1 MIVLDTN
8 VLSELM
14 RSQPPPVVVAWVAAQ
29 PRATLFTTSVRKA
42 EILYGIAALPKGQRS
57 AALVVMFTEDL
68 DDRILPFDSVAPVHY
83 PEIVTT
89 RRRAGASIEAFDAQ
103 VAATAVAFGADVA
116 MRDVSGSE
124 GCGLTLI
131 NPWAAR

>member
-1 MIVLDTN
+1 
-8 VLSELM
+8 
-14 RSQPPPVVVAWVAAQ
+14 
-29 PRATLFTTSVRKA
+29 
-42 EILYGIAALPKGQRS
+42 
-57 AALVVMFTEDL
+57 MFTEDL

-83 PEIVTT
+83 AEIVTT

-116 MRDVSGSE
+116 TRNVSGFE

>member
-68 DDRILPFDSVAPVHY
+68 ATASCPLTSSPRSIMPRSSQTAVVRAP
-83 PEIVTT
+83 PS
-89 RRRAGASIEAFDAQ
+89 RRSMRRSQRRPWRSAPMSRRAMSAGSKGVAS
-103 VAATAVAFGADVA
+103 
-116 MRDVSGSE
+116 
-124 GCGLTLI
+124 
-131 NPWAAR
+131 P